1 MTVPRPTFK
10 SILKGGGFMSTGMK
24 GFIRIT
30 VDAIVHGVILALVVI
45 VASRMGWM

>member
-1 MTVPRPTFK
+1 MTVLRPAFK
-10 SILKGGGFMSTGMK
+10 SILKGGFMSTGMK